1 MAPFPLPASS
11 VRTLLRCAA
20 TLCAGLTVM
29 VHSPAA
35 RADDAGDVATLMRAG
50 RLADAQALAENRL
63 AQQPKDA
70 RLRLLRGMILAQQ
83 NKPVEAISA
92 FRKMTEDFPDLP
104 EPYNNL
110 GVLLANAGEV
120 DKARA
125 AFELA
130 IHLRPSYVAAQE
142 NLGDLHARLAR
153 RAYDKAAELDPTN
166 AGVHVK
172 SASLRSIVGG
182 RPVAPNAAEKALA
195 PVVAAADRGSA
206 PVKR

>member
-130 IHLRPSYVAAQE
+130 IHLRPSYAAAQE
-142 NLGDLHARLAR
+142 NLGDLHARLAS
-153 RAYDKAAELDPTN
+153 RAYDKAAELDPAN
-166 AGVHVK
+166 AGVRAKLV
-172 SASLRSIVGG
+172 SLRSIAGS
-182 RPVAPNAAEKALA
+182 RPVPPSAAEKPLA
-195 PVVAAADRGSA
+195 PAVAAADRAPA

>member
-1 MAPFPLPASS
+1 MAPFPLPPSS
-11 VRTLLRCAA
+11 PRAFSRGAA
-20 TLCAGLTVM
+20 ALCAGLV
-29 VHSPAA
+29 VLLIHSPAA

-83 NKPVEAISA
+83 NKPAEAITA

-110 GVLLANAGEV
+110 GVLLTNAGEI

-130 IHLRPSYVAAQE
+130 IHLRPSYAAAQE
-142 NLGDLHARLAR
+142 NLGDLYARLAS
-153 RAYDKAAELDPTN
+153 RAYDKAAELDSTN
-166 AGVHVK
+166 AAVRAK
-172 SASLRSIVGG
+172 SAALRPIAGPARASSASVV
-182 RPVAPNAAEKALA
+182 PAVAVADKTA
-195 PVVAAADRGSA
+195 P
-206 PVKR
+206 KH